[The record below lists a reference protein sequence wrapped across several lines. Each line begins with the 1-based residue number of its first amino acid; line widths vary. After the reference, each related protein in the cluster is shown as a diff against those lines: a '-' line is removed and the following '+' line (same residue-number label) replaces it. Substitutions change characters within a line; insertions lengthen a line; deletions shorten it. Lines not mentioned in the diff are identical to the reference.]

1 MAKNISLKSFV
12 ADNSLNAK
20 LTRAVANVHGCWS
33 EFKEKA
39 GDIANHG
46 ASGGT
51 SFIYYSE
58 CGVFLKKYAD
68 EIQDHLTNL
77 AVNCGNGSSLELLK
91 ECPSL
96 RDFNL
101 DEIGKALYAQK
112 GDDWEVIS
120 WTICAVIVEDI
131 SRLLDEAMND

>member
-1 MAKNISLKSFV
+1 MAKNITLKSFV
-12 ADNSLNAK
+12 ADNSLDAK
-20 LTRAVANVHGCWS
+20 LVRAIANVHGSWTD
-33 EFKEKA
+33 FKEKA
-39 GDIANHG
+39 SEISDNG
-46 ASGGT
+46 AAGGT

-58 CGVFLKKYAD
+58 CAAFLKKYAD
-68 EIQDHLTNL
+68 QVQDHLSNL

-91 ECPSL
+91 ECNGL
-96 RDFNL
+96 QDFNL

-131 SRLLDEAMND
+131 ARLLDDAMND